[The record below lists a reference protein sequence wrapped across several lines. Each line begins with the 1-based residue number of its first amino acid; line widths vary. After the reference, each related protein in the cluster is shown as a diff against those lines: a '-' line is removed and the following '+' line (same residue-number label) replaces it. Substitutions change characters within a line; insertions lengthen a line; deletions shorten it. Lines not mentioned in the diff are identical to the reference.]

1 MPVDTRLQGILTA
14 LITPLKPD
22 GETADLPGLRRVID
36 HVFAGGSTGIVALG
50 GTGEFA
56 QLSWAEREKVM
67 NTAVEYANGRGPVI
81 IGIVT
86 PGLGDAKQ
94 AAQMAERAG
103 ADYLMPVTPY
113 YVHGS
118 QDGITEWYRE
128 LAGVSDL
135 PMILYNIPARTGG
148 VNLEPET
155 VARMELEI
163 GNIVGIKEC
172 SPSMMQFAEL
182 VRLAGDRLSVLA
194 GEEFYAPAHFLH
206 GARGAIMASANLV
219 PAHWTRLYEAARDG
233 RFADCRATF
242 EEIQPLL
249 RVVFSEPNPG
259 PLKAAMEM
267 LGLPGGPPVKPL
279 LSPGPGT
286 RAGLQAALERLGL
299 LTVARVAVS

>member
-1 MPVDTRLQGILTA
+1 MPVDNRLQGILTA
-14 LITPLKPD
+14 LITPLEAD

-36 HVFAGGSTGIVALG
+36 HVFDGGSTGIVVLG

-56 QLSWAEREKVM
+56 QLSWTERERVM
-67 NTAVEYANGRGPVI
+67 FAAVEQANGRGPVI
-81 IGIVT
+81 VGIVT
-86 PGLGDAKQ
+86 PGLGDANQ
-94 AAQMAERAG
+94 AARMAQSAG

-118 QDGITEWYRE
+118 QDGIVEWYRS
-128 LAGVSDL
+128 LAGASDL
-135 PMILYNIPARTGG
+135 PMVLYNIPARTG
-148 VNLEPET
+148 VNLDPET
-155 VARMELEI
+155 VSRIEREI

-172 SPSMMQFAEL
+172 SPSMMQFAEV

-233 RFADCRATF
+233 RFDECRATF

-267 LGLPGGPPVKPL
+267 AGLPGGPPVPPL
-279 LSPGPGT
+279 MSPGQAT
-286 RAGLQAALERLGL
+286 RDALQSALERLGL
-299 LTVARVAVS
+299 LAATR